1 MRVTAV
7 AAAVLGALV
16 LAAPAVSAQPE
27 IERVVVSRSADGVLT
42 FRIEFSGPVV
52 LGENARL
59 RVAIDTDRTATTGN
73 DGIDY
78 SIDWTGRFPALL
90 EAFADDERE
99 ADSNSLDMT
108 NQGNVVTFFVAASEL
123 FDLSRFDFY
132 VYSDFGGG
140 LGDRG
145 STEIP
150 FAAGKTA
157 STYPRDDTPVPE
169 GDAYPTETYEEAGE
183 AFPSGQP
190 QTPPAADAEANK
202 TYDDRSGFT
211 LSERG
216 WTFPLVLVGGLL
228 GLGAIAGV
236 TGWGIERWRRR
247 RGVPP
252 ASTA

>member
-7 AAAVLGALV
+7 AAAVLAALA

-27 IERVVVSRSADGVLT
+27 IERVVVSRSADGVLA
-42 FRIEFSGPVV
+42 FRIEFSGPIV
-52 LGENARL
+52 LGEKARL

-90 EAFADDERE
+90 EAFANNVRE
-99 ADSNSLDMT
+99 ADSSSLDMT
-108 NQGNVVTFFVAASEL
+108 SRGNVVTFFVAASEL
-123 FDLSRFDFY
+123 FDLAQFDFY
-132 VYSDFGGG
+132 VFADLGGG
-140 LGDRG
+140 LGDRA

-150 FAAGKTA
+150 YTAGKAA
-157 STYPRDDTPVPE
+157 STYPRDGTPVPE

-183 AFPSGQP
+183 AFPSGQRE
-190 QTPPAADAEANK
+190 TPRAADADAPE
-202 TYDDRSGFT
+202 TYDDRSDFT

-228 GLGAIAGV
+228 GLGAVAGV
-236 TGWGIERWRRR
+236 TGWSIERWRRR

-252 ASTA
+252 ESTA